1 MGLFEKLK
9 TDKLTS
15 FDWDKSQNHE
25 SNQDNLPPTEYYTSR
40 TRQGLEEQ
48 LETDKL
54 TSFDWNK
61 SQNHD
66 SNQSNLPVGDITI
79 TPPIPELGDRG
90 KEVDTQYKKLGGNNS
105 LRGDGLGFDEPFII
119 RDIGDSYAHTG
130 IWAIDLPL
138 QVQRT
143 AEDVIRIAKFAASPR
158 GVIFGLKQALLQKQ
172 NTRKETRTYNPLRQ
186 MLSAAP
192 LVHAERHNKTFLN
205 PLGTPPRYQDEV
217 KNSETID
224 ATNVSNVK
232 GDGLASIGENIA
244 NAFGFGGD
252 GMDGTISAKSMD
264 LGTGRVKSSKAAGSG
279 PKSPSRGMYSVGTSN
294 TLQVPYGGQYGKL
307 EYASGTNGNKLPK
320 DFIKFK
326 IRDAVNGKWLIF
338 PAHLGTITDTVTPEY
353 STERYIGRPD
363 SVHIYTGTN
372 RSVGFDF
379 KVAAFTK
386 QEIPIIQ
393 EKMNYLMGLG
403 YPTFKPM
410 FDGDGEGRPVS
421 PYIYLTIGDLFKNT
435 PGYFDNIT
443 ITMEENATWELD
455 EGHQIPMFFSVSVN
469 FVYIG
474 KYLPTTLSKHYEVP
488 WLEDSGFGKGK
499 YQTFGKNDP
508 TAGSPDASK
517 RPDIGN
523 TATRPGWAIGLK

>member
-15 FDWDKSQNHE
+15 FDWDKSQ
-25 SNQDNLPPTEYYTSR
+25 
-40 TRQGLEEQ
+40 
-48 LETDKL
+48 K
-54 TSFDWNK
+54 
-61 SQNHD
+61 HD
-66 SNQSNLPVGDITI
+66 SNQENLPVGDTTI
-79 TPPIPELGDRG
+79 TPPVPELGKRG
-90 KEVDTQYKKLGGNNS
+90 KEIDAQYKKLGGNES
-105 LRGDGLGFDEPFII
+105 LRDTSGLGFDEPFII

-130 IWAIDLPL
+130 IWAVDLPL

-143 AEDVIRIAKFAASPR
+143 AEDVVRIAKFAASPR
-158 GVIFGLKQALLQKQ
+158 GVIFGLKQALLQNQ
-172 NTRKETRTYNPLRQ
+172 NPRKETRKYNPARQ
-186 MLSAAP
+186 LLSIAP
-192 LVHAERHNKTFLN
+192 MVHAERHNNTFLS
-205 PLGTPPRYQDEV
+205 PLGSPPRYQDEV
-217 KNSETID
+217 ETSETMK
-224 ATNVSNVK
+224 AANVSNVE

-244 NAFGFGGD
+244 SAFGFGGEDNNPNIVD
-252 GMDGTISAKSMD
+252 GDGYNLGKSKIKI
-264 LGTGRVKSSKAAGSG
+264 GGSFSSQGG
-279 PKSPSRGMYSVGTSN
+279 GLYQVGTSN
-294 TLQVPYGGQYGKL
+294 TLQVPYGGQYGDLK
-307 EYASGTNGNKLPK
+307 YAVGTLNNDLPK
-320 DFIKFK
+320 DFIKFR

-338 PAHLGTITDTVTPEY
+338 PAHLGSVTDTVTPEY

-410 FDGDGEGRPVS
+410 FDGDNEGRPVS
-421 PYIYLTIGDLFKNT
+421 PYIYLTIGDMFNNT

-443 ITMEENATWELD
+443 ITIEENATWEID
-455 EGHQIPMFFSVSVN
+455 EGLQIPMYFNVSVN

-488 WLEDSGFGKGK
+488 HLKDSGVGKGK
-499 YQTFGKNDP
+499 YQTFGTDDP
-508 TAGSPDASK
+508 TSTGKYAD
-517 RPDIGN
+517 RTN
-523 TATRPGWAIGLK
+523 TGEEPVWAKGLR

>member
-15 FDWDKSQNHE
+15 FDWDKSQI
-25 SNQDNLPPTEYYTSR
+25 S
-40 TRQGLEEQ
+40 
-48 LETDKL
+48 
-54 TSFDWNK
+54 
-61 SQNHD
+61 D
-66 SNQSNLPVGDITI
+66 SNQSNLPAGDITI

-90 KEVDTQYKKLGGNNS
+90 SEIDAQYKKLGGNNS

-158 GVIFGLKQALLQKQ
+158 GVIFGLKQALLQNQ
-172 NTRKETRTYNPLRQ
+172 NPRKETRKYNPLRQ
-186 MLSAAP
+186 MLSVAP

-217 KNSETID
+217 ENSETID

-232 GDGLASIGENIA
+232 GDGLAGIGQNIA
-244 NAFGFGGD
+244 AALGFGDD
-252 GMDGTISAKSMD
+252 GLSGEVDAKEFN
-264 LGTGRVKSSKAAGSG
+264 LGTGKIKKGTG
-279 PKSPSRGMYSVGTSN
+279 IYEVGTSN

-307 EYASGTNGNKLPK
+307 SYASGTKGNKLPK
-320 DFIKFK
+320 DFIKFR

-338 PAHLGTITDTVTPEY
+338 PAHLGSITDTVTPEY

-372 RSVGFDF
+372 RSVSFDF

-421 PYIYLTIGDLFKNT
+421 PYIYLTIGDLFNNT

-455 EGHQIPMFFSVSVN
+455 EGLQIPMFFNVSVN

-488 WLEDSGFGKGK
+488 WLEDSGHGDGK
-499 YQTFGKNDP
+499 YQTFGDQDP
-508 TAGSPDASK
+508 TSLGRVP
-517 RPDIGN
+517 
-523 TATRPGWAIGLK
+523 TRKKVKTGWSDGLN

>member
-9 TDKLTS
+9 NDKLQS
-15 FDWDKSQNHE
+15 FDWD
-25 SNQDNLPPTEYYTSR
+25 
-40 TRQGLEEQ
+40 
-48 LETDKL
+48 
-54 TSFDWNK
+54 K

-90 KEVDTQYKKLGGNNS
+90 SEIDAQYKKLGGNNS

-186 MLSAAP
+186 MLSVAP

-217 KNSETID
+217 ENSETID
-224 ATNVSNVK
+224 ATNVSNIK
-232 GDGLASIGENIA
+232 GDGLAGIGQNIA
-244 NAFGFGGD
+244 SAFGFGGD
-252 GMDGTISAKSMD
+252 DNNPNVVDGDGFNLGKSKIKIGGSANSQGGG
-264 LGTGRVKSSKAAGSG
+264 L
-279 PKSPSRGMYSVGTSN
+279 YQVGTSN
-294 TLQVPYGGQYGKL
+294 TLQVPYGGQYGDLK
-307 EYASGTNGNKLPK
+307 YAVGTKGNKLPN
-320 DFIKFK
+320 DFIKFR

-338 PAHLGTITDTVTPEY
+338 PAHLGSITDTVTPEY

-421 PYIYLTIGDLFKNT
+421 PYIYLTIGDLFNNT

-455 EGHQIPMFFSVSVN
+455 EGLQIPMFFNVSVN

-488 WLEDSGFGKGK
+488 HLKDSGFGKGK
-499 YQTFGKNDP
+499 YQTFGTDDP
-508 TAGSPDASK
+508 TSKGRYPD
-517 RPDIGN
+517 RTN
-523 TATRPGWAIGLK
+523 TGKEPVWAKGLK

>member
-15 FDWDKSQNHE
+15 FDWDKSQ
-25 SNQDNLPPTEYYTSR
+25 
-40 TRQGLEEQ
+40 
-48 LETDKL
+48 K
-54 TSFDWNK
+54 
-61 SQNHD
+61 HD
-66 SNQSNLPVGDITI
+66 SNQENLPVGDTTI
-79 TPPIPELGDRG
+79 TPPVPELGKRG
-90 KEVDTQYKKLGGNNS
+90 KEIDAQYKKLGGNES
-105 LRGDGLGFDEPFII
+105 LRDTSGLGFDEPFII

-130 IWAIDLPL
+130 IWAVDLPL

-143 AEDVIRIAKFAASPR
+143 AEDVVRIAKFAASPR
-158 GVIFGLKQALLQKQ
+158 GVIFGLKQALLQNQ
-172 NTRKETRTYNPLRQ
+172 NPRKETRKYNPARQ
-186 MLSAAP
+186 LLSIAP
-192 LVHAERHNKTFLN
+192 MVHAERHNNTFLS
-205 PLGTPPRYQDEV
+205 PLGSPPRYQDEV
-217 KNSETID
+217 ETSETMK
-224 ATNVSNVK
+224 AANVSNVE

-252 GMDGTISAKSMD
+252 SLDGTILGESMN
-264 LGTGRVKSSKAAGSG
+264 LGTGKVKSSNGQSTG
-279 PKSPSRGMYSVGTSN
+279 LYSVGTSN
-294 TLQVPYGGQYGKL
+294 TLQVPYGGQYGDLK
-307 EYASGTNGNKLPK
+307 YAVGTLNNDLPK
-320 DFIKFK
+320 DFIKFR

-338 PAHLGTITDTVTPEY
+338 PAHLGSVTDTVTPEY

-410 FDGDGEGRPVS
+410 FDGDNEGRPVS
-421 PYIYLTIGDLFKNT
+421 PYIYLTIGDMFNNT

-443 ITMEENATWELD
+443 ITIEENATWEID
-455 EGHQIPMFFSVSVN
+455 EGLQIPMYFNVSVN

-488 WLEDSGFGKGK
+488 HLKDSGFGKGK
-499 YQTFGKNDP
+499 YQTFGTDDP
-508 TAGSPDASK
+508 TSTGKYAD
-517 RPDIGN
+517 RTN
-523 TATRPGWAIGLK
+523 TGEEPVWAKGLR